1 MVRGR
6 CASECLGAVADSW
19 YGGGSVGL
27 SRSPKPDFVV
37 VLSCM
42 WTIGAVVSVRLV
54 DELEMVVYSAN
65 N

>member
-1 MVRGR
+1 MF
-6 CASECLGAVADSW
+6 
-19 YGGGSVGL
+19 GSVGL
-27 SRSPKPDFVV
+27 SRSPNPDFVV

-42 WTIGAVVSVRLV
+42 WTIGAVVSVRFV